1 MDLHERLRDDLQAT
15 AVSNAAWPEFLLKL
29 ADQMGASEAVLG
41 GNARGGTHEVFAP
54 RTDPDYVTR
63 YHEVFHQQ
71 NAMMRAVAR
80 QGVGAITLTDAL
92 PEISDFRRSDFY
104 NLWCVPQKF
113 NYGLALNLASTTG
126 WFGTLV
132 INTSSEI
139 TNTQIEQFRAIAP
152 EVQRAVERWKWLEQL
167 QLANRMTLETL
178 DLAGKGAL
186 MLDQSGR
193 VLDCNATAQSM
204 LADGR
209 LLVRD
214 GQIGC
219 TDIASHQALVRLIAH
234 CLARPDDG
242 GGRVQIAGKSGALS
256 VQCAPF
262 SADMH
267 YAAPQRPA
275 VIVMVTDPT
284 HRMRQRMRELSQRF
298 GLTRAEIEL
307 ALAVVETG
315 SRKAAAEARGVSD
328 STARAQLTSIFDK
341 TGVRRQ
347 TDLVRL
353 LMYDG

>member
-15 AVSNAAWPEFLLKL
+15 AVSDAAWPEFLLKL
-29 ADQMGASEAVLG
+29 ADVMGASEAVLG
-41 GNARGGTHEVFAP
+41 GGRPTSTDEFFAP
-54 RTDPDYVTR
+54 RSEPDFITR
-63 YHEVFHQQ
+63 YRDIYHQNNIIMQ
-71 NAMMRAVAR
+71 AVAR
-80 QGVGAITLTDAL
+80 QGVGTITLTDTL
-92 PEISDFRRSDFY
+92 PEIDDFRSSDFY
-104 NLWCVPQKF
+104 NLWCVPQKLIH
-113 NYGLALNLASTTG
+113 GLALNLSSSTG

-139 TNTQIEQFRAIAP
+139 STTQIELLQAIAP
-152 EVQRAVERWKWLEQL
+152 DVQRAVERWKWLEQL
-167 QLANRMTLETL
+167 QLANRMTLDTL
-178 DLAGKGAL
+178 DMAGQGAL
-186 MLDQSGR
+186 LLDHSGR
-193 VLDCNATAQSM
+193 VLDCNEMAQTM

-219 TDIASHQALVRLIAH
+219 ADTASHQALVRLIAH
-234 CLARPDDG
+234 CLAQPDMG
-242 GGRVQIAGKSGALS
+242 GGRVQISGQDGALM

-262 SADMH
+262 SADLH
-267 YAAPQRPA
+267 YAAPQRPSA
-275 VIVMVTDPT
+275 ILMITDPT
-284 HRMRQRMRELSQRF
+284 HRLRQRMRELTQRF

-328 STARAQLTSIFDK
+328 ATARAQLTSIFDK

-347 TDLVRL
+347 TELVRL